1 MINKKWDELLKDEFK
16 KPYFKQLGVFVKNE
30 YGKKTVYPEYKNI
43 FNALRYTDIQIMM
56 K

>member
-30 YGKKTVYPEYKNI
+30 YGKKNR
-43 FNALRYTDIQIMM
+43 LSRIQ
-56 K
+56 KYL